1 MCFFLMAG
9 FYNSFFTNS
18 QPMLSEKLL
27 TMADLDR
34 DSIDMILRLTS
45 RMESFKDGN
54 RLTLAGKIVSMLFFE
69 SSTRTRMSF
78 EAAAH
83 RLGASVIGFA
93 DPASTRGG
101 LGESAQDVIRM
112 ASAYSD
118 VVVVRHPTLAAAQFT
133 EGAITTPLINAGDG
147 LNNHPTQ
154 TLLDLYTIQKE
165 LGRIDG
171 RHIGIVGGLKHSRAA
186 KSLCFGLAKFN
197 DVTVHLASPRGFEID
212 LDIVD
217 FMRTNGVRV
226 RRHENPKDL
235 LATVDALYV
244 VRVQRERFESEAAYA
259 STLDLFRI
267 DRNFL
272 KEARPNL
279 IVLHCLPR
287 TAELPS
293 TVDDTPHNKYFAQA
307 SNGVAVRMALLATF
321 LRKDAFETRNCVP
334 FKSIA

>member
-1 MCFFLMAG
+1 
-9 FYNSFFTNS
+9 
-18 QPMLSEKLL
+18 MLPQKLL
-27 TMADLDR
+27 TVTDVDR
-34 DSIDMILRLTS
+34 DSIDMIFRLT
-45 RMESFKDGN
+45 RLMESFKDGN
-54 RLTLAGKIVSMLFFE
+54 RPILGGKIVSILFFE

-101 LGESAQDVIRM
+101 LGESVQDVVRM

-118 VVVVRHPTLAAAQFT
+118 IVIVRHPTLAAAQFT

-147 LNNHPTQ
+147 MNNHPTQ

-165 LGRIDG
+165 LGSIDG
-171 RHIGIVGGLKHSRAA
+171 QHIGIVGGLKHSRAA
-186 KSLCFGLAKFN
+186 KSLCLGLAKFR

-217 FMRTNGVRV
+217 FMRTSGVRV
-226 RRHENPKDL
+226 RRYDNPKDL

-259 STLDLFRI
+259 TTLDLFRI

-272 KEARPNL
+272 KQAGSDL

-293 TVDDTPHNKYFAQA
+293 NVDDTRHNKYFAQA
-307 SNGVAVRMALLATF
+307 SNGVAVRMALLAAF
-321 LRKDAFETRNCVP
+321 LRKDFLETRNCFP
-334 FKSIA
+334 FESIA